1 MKVYS
6 DQLLTKT
13 QEFFFRHKPTLQSRF
28 VIIVASLIVIAF
40 IWFAVAPF
48 EEVIKTSGFIRPET
62 NISSVSNAITGKIKY
77 VDYKSG
83 KTVKKGDLLLSIN
96 PTQMLK
102 EKETLIAE
110 LNEQDK
116 KLLALNYIKESVE
129 KGRNVIPKEYPEA
142 MLRFQKWQE
151 NLGQLEKTKNNN
163 LRILN
168 IEKSLP
174 KNMTTETRVREY
186 TYNYNVSVD
195 EYNAL
200 YTSFKHDVTQEIEQL
215 DLSIKINRNK
225 LEQIED
231 SLRYTDVIAP
241 IDGIIQEVA
250 SLNPDDWIQSGQKLF
265 NIIPSGNKSC
275 IVELSVPASQ
285 AGKIKQ
291 NMKVKMRFPS
301 LPYYEFGGAEGNIQ
315 TIDPDISKNN
325 NGAAIFLIKSDMD
338 KNTLTGKNGM
348 EFPLRI
354 GLQVDARIIVSKRT
368 LLKYLLEKLN
378 LWY

>member
-28 VIIVASLIVIAF
+28 VIIMASLIVIAF
-40 IWFAVAPF
+40 IWFALAPF

-83 KTVKKGDLLLSIN
+83 KTVKKGDLLLSID

>member
-40 IWFAVAPF
+40 IWFALAPF

-83 KTVKKGDLLLSIN
+83 KTVKKGDLLLSID